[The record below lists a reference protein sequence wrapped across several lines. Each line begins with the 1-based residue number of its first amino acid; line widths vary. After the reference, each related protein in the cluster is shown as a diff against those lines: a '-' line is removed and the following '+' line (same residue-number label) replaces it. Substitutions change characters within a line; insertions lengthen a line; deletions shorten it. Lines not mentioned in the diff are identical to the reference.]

1 MISGRNLS
9 TAWEIASREA
19 ESDLSPE
26 YLQRH
31 SRQTR
36 LKDMAP
42 LARGTSARE
51 VAKRIEEE
59 GANAA
64 AVARVLAMMESFM
77 VVDGWMDGWIDG

>member
-1 MISGRNLS
+1 M
-9 TAWEIASREA
+9 
-19 ESDLSPE
+19 SPE

-77 VVDGWMDGWIDG
+77 VVDGWMDGWMDGWIVLRELCSTTAEARCSVFV